1 VNSRTSWITE
11 TMTQTHQVATRI
23 DTSSPTRRRS
33 QRHAPSCSSA
43 IDRARSVAVMAPQ
56 MPKGS

>member
-1 VNSRTSWITE
+1 
-11 TMTQTHQVATRI
+11 MTQTHQAATRI